1 MNGRKETVESNDI
14 ERRCV
19 SDIRPAPENDQVY
32 RPIELEDPEILALAQ
47 SIRKNGLIEPIV
59 ISEDGYIISG
69 HRRWNACLLLSF
81 TGEKLNEFGQNIP
94 VRVQCGVKRGDPEFL
109 RLLREANRQRVKGLD
124 EVFREA
130 VIDANPE
137 DAYERVLAY
146 RKEKS
151 DKSDFGNG
159 FIISGKKIRRA
170 ISPAKQPMLEAAL
183 RVLEERREFL
193 PLSVRAI
200 HYALLNDPPFRNA
213 HRPHSV
219 YKNDRPSYQDLC
231 NLLTRARLGGLIEW
245 EMIVD
250 ETRPVSLWNVHYSP
264 ATFIGKELENFLQGY
279 WRDLQRSQPNHI
291 EIIGE
296 KLTIKTLVKRVASTY
311 TIPVT
316 IGRGFCSIQPRH
328 DIAVRFQ
335 KSGKDRLVLLLLSDH
350 DPDGEEIS
358 QSFARSMRDDFGIE
372 NLDPIKA
379 ALNEDQ
385 VRELD
390 LPPSLEAKSKSS
402 NYGKF
407 ADQHGR
413 FAYELEAVEPEK
425 LQEILT
431 EAIDDVLDLDLFNQE
446 LEREKQDTF
455 EIDRKRRQILAIA
468 GHMGD

>member
-47 SIRKNGLIEPIV
+47 SIRTNGLIEPIV

-81 TGEKLNEFGQNIP
+81 TGEQLNEFGQNIP

-200 HYALLNDPPFRNA
+200 HYASSTIRRFEMHTDRTAFIRMTA
-213 HRPHSV
+213 RPTKILQPV
-219 YKNDRPSYQDLC
+219 NPGP
-231 NLLTRARLGGLIEW
+231 AWGLIEW

-264 ATFIGKELENFLQGY
+264 AAFIGKELENFLQGY

-350 DPDGEEIS
+350 DPDGVEIS

-372 NLDPIKA
+372 NLDPIKV

-468 GHMGD
+468 GHMED